1 MNTPLSEPCDD
12 HGGVRLGSIEIARV
26 AGFGAMMVGISAG
39 IALVAFGLQEG
50 ELSWAL
56 GGVLLAAAASTF
68 DRFGESALVRFLA
81 RKLERRRGSLLRA
94 TPSSY
99 ELVNVE
105 PEETVARIK
114 RVPDEIALL
123 ELVPRS
129 GRLALEGVGGR
140 AEIRAE
146 HCPIVTARRDQL
158 WPVVTLRY
166 VEGQRHYDLVLYQ
179 QPSFVRFFAV
189 LLGLLRVVRHPSERL
204 ADRMRLALEG
214 VQLPGRSV
222 PDVNA
227 EASRA
232 KSSRVL

>member
-1 MNTPLSEPCDD
+1 MLACTATGAAL
-12 HGGVRLGSIEIARV
+12 IIY
-26 AGFGAMMVGISAG
+26 GF
-39 IALVAFGLQEG
+39 QTG
-50 ELSWAL
+50 ELSLAL

-68 DRFGESALVRFLA
+68 DLFGESALVRFLA
-81 RKLERRRGSLLRA
+81 RRLERRPGSLLRA
-94 TPSSY
+94 TASFC

-222 PDVNA
+222 PDANT

-232 KSSRVL
+232 NSSRVL